1 MHQNEFVV
9 LDDTVGQSADSG
21 IAMPDVRCITAAM
34 RTKRTNP
41 DFLNGVPELLLLSL
55 LSRRPMYGYELVQ
68 AIRAS
73 TNGTLEFGEG
83 CIYPILH
90 RLEAEG
96 MLASKRETVA
106 GRSRVIYRVTA
117 KGSKKLASSREHLAA
132 DRPGRQP
139 YPARRRT
146 WTTSLG
152 SIGCGNGLHGNSCRQ
167 ATFNEFME
175 ELADHLEDLKEENM
189 DAECIF
195 PAG

>member
-1 MHQNEFVV
+1 MYK
-9 LDDTVGQSADSG
+9 
-21 IAMPDVRCITAAM
+21 AAM

-96 MLASKRETVA
+96 MLGSKRETVA
-106 GRSRVIYRVTA
+106 GRSRVIYRVTS
-117 KGSKKLASSREHLAA
+117 KGSKKLATA
-132 DRPGRQP
+132 
-139 YPARRRT
+139 
-146 WTTSLG
+146 TTSWQQIVQAIHQALQG
-152 SIGCGNGLHGNSCRQ
+152 GEHGKP
-167 ATFNEFME
+167 A
-175 ELADHLEDLKEENM
+175 LA
-189 DAECIF
+189 
-195 PAG
+195 P